1 MQSNDIPYRDYDHA
15 AKMAAGYAFSIDT
28 EVRWTCHDPAMGVG
42 PIRREAI
49 ARLFSGAGRGFMAGK
64 GLSLDPNGIYWLKSP
79 PDSYKV
85 DVEDVPFLITDFENH
100 TDVLTLKTNFDEPVT
115 LGQGIEQGTDF
126 IFRAQGP
133 FPEIPYVE
141 VRAGL
146 LARLS
151 RSVFYNLAQIASE
164 RDGTLAVLSNGSW
177 HSLSQ
182 KVMA

>member
-15 AKMAAGYAFSIDT
+15 AKMRAGYAFSIDS

-64 GLSLDPNGIYWLKSP
+64 GLSVDEAGIYWLKSP

-85 DVEDVPFLITDFENH
+85 DVEDVPFLITDFEKQN
-100 TDVLTLKTNFDEPVT
+100 DVLTLKTNFNEPLT
-115 LGQGIEQGTDF
+115 LSQESDF
-126 IFRAQGP
+126 IFRPHGP
-133 FPEIPYVE
+133 FPEIPYVN

-146 LARLS
+146 LARVS
-151 RSVFYNLAQIASE
+151 RSVFYNLAQMATE
-164 RDGTLAVLSNGSW
+164 RDGTLAVMSGGSW
-177 HSLSQ
+177 HSLGQ
-182 KVMA
+182 KAAT

>member
-15 AKMAAGYAFSIDT
+15 AKMAEGYAFSIDT

-64 GLSLDPNGIYWLKSP
+64 GLSLDGNGIYWLKSP

-85 DVEDVPFLITDFENH
+85 DVEDVPFLITDFEKHN
-100 TDVLTLKTNFDEPVT
+100 DVLTLKTNFDETVT
-115 LGQGIEQGTDF
+115 LGAGTDF
-126 IFRAQGP
+126 IFRPHGP
-133 FPEIPYVE
+133 YPEIPYVH

-151 RSVFYNLAQIASE
+151 RSVFYNLAQIATE
-164 RDGTLAVLSNGSW
+164 RDGILAVSSNGSW
-177 HSLSQ
+177 HGLGQ
-182 KVMA
+182 KAAA